1 MLGAMARISFALIA
15 AVAVLA
21 TPAAAQAQH
30 ANGGASATWQFPYYT
45 QALDHTVTVR
55 NVATDTEIGM
65 RVWHQ
70 QAEAS
75 SYVTIED
82 QGDAGRL
89 ATFTM
94 YGVASAVP
102 DPGVAC
108 LRLGADGMTCIG
120 SFPFVEGRA
129 YQLAM
134 SPLGGSWSATVR
146 EVGNPGNLMRLG
158 RMTTSVPAGA
168 LGASRTYVTYFGP
181 SVRCDAVPAASATFG
196 PPVMNASPS
205 ERGRFYS
212 SSVGSCSGG
221 RVTRAGESAT
231 VEIGY
236 RQPPPSPPAPPPP
249 PSPAADTAK
258 PVMGGLKLT
267 PKRVNRSRGS
277 LVSFTLSESATVTIA
292 VDRLTRG
299 RRVRGRCVKPTRR
312 NRARRACVRP
322 RRLRGV
328 IRHPGHAG
336 PNAFRF
342 NGRLGGR
349 RLRPGRYRL
358 VVIGLAD
365 AAGNTGS
372 PARADF
378 RIRG

>member
-1 MLGAMARISFALIA
+1 MLPPMARISIALIA
-15 AVAVLA
+15 AAVALTA
-21 TPAAAQAQH
+21 PAAAQAQH

-45 QALDHTVTVR
+45 GTLDHTVTVR

-70 QAEAS
+70 LADTS

-94 YGVASAVP
+94 YGVAAATP
-102 DPGVAC
+102 DPGVTC
-108 LRLGADGMTCIG
+108 VRVGADGMTCLG
-120 SFPFVEGRA
+120 EFPFAEGRR

-134 SPLGGSWSATVR
+134 YLLAGGSWTATVR
-146 EVGNPGNLMRLG
+146 EVGNPGNLMYLG
-158 RMTTSVPAGA
+158 RMTTSATAGNLA
-168 LGASRTYVTYFGP
+168 ASRTYVTYFGP

-212 SSVGSCSGG
+212 SAVGSCSRG

-236 RQPPPSPPAPPPP
+236 RPPPPPPAPPLPP
-249 PSPAADTAK
+249 PPVDTAK

-267 PKRVNRSRGS
+267 PKRVARRRGS
-277 LVSFTLSESATVTIA
+277 LVTFTLSEAASVTFA

-299 RRVRGRCVKPTRR
+299 RRVRGRCVRPTRR
-312 NRARRACVRP
+312 NRERRACVRP

-328 IRHPGHAG
+328 IRHTGHAG

-342 NGRLGGR
+342 DGRLGGR

-365 AAGNTGS
+365 AAGNAGA
-372 PARADF
+372 PARA
-378 RIRG
+378 RLPIRP